1 MDNGDI
7 ADRIGD
13 LAIWRAALMFAG
25 MGKLDPIVS
34 EFDTEEDAAA
44 YDLWFR
50 AQLEEALASD
60 GPLIPHEQVMAE
72 TSAILEKHRLR
83 LATAEQRD
91 G

>member
-1 MDNGDI
+1 
-7 ADRIGD
+7 
-13 LAIWRAALMFAG
+13 

-50 AQLEEALASD
+50 AQVEAALASD
-60 GPLIPHEQVMAE
+60 EPLIPHEQVMAE
-72 TSAILEKHRLR
+72 VRKIIEDKRNAAGRLE
-83 LATAEQRD
+83 

>member
-1 MDNGDI
+1 
-7 ADRIGD
+7 
-13 LAIWRAALMFAG
+13 

-34 EFDTEEDAAA
+34 EFETEEDAAA

-50 AQLEEALASD
+50 AQVEEALASD

-72 TSAILEKHRLR
+72 VRKIIEDKRRAAGR
-83 LATAEQRD
+83 LA

>member
-13 LAIWRAALMFAG
+13 LAISRPALMLAH

-34 EFDTEEDAAA
+34 EFETEEDAAA

-50 AQLEEALASD
+50 AQVEEALASD

-72 TSAILEKHRLR
+72 VRKIIEDKRRAAGR
-83 LATAEQRD
+83 LA